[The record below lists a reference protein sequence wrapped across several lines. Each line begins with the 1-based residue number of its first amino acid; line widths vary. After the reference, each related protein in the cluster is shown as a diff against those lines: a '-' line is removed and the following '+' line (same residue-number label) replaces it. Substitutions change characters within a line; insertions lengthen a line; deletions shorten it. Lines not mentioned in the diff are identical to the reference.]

1 MTKRSYHYH
10 EVFRKTIHIS
20 GFFIII
26 LCKTIGVYA
35 TSLVIAFI
43 TGLYCISELL
53 RRKGVALHPI
63 SDITEVA
70 VRRRETKGVATAPI
84 YYALAIMLSLLFP
97 EPINYATVA
106 IVTFGDGAAAL
117 GGSLYGRTPLPH
129 NREKTWE
136 GTLTGFLFAVIGS
149 ILFITPFIAFVGS
162 LVGITFESFR
172 HRVNDT
178 ILIAVSSGIS
188 MLVCTLII

>member
-1 MTKRSYHYH
+1 MNKISYNYH
-10 EVFRKTIHIS
+10 EVFRKIIHIS

-26 LCKTIGVYA
+26 LVKTIGVYV
-35 TSLVIAFI
+35 TELIIIFIAGF
-43 TGLYCISELL
+43 YCISELL
-53 RRKGVALHPI
+53 RRKGVSFHPI
-63 SDITEVA
+63 SDITGIA
-70 VRRRETKGVATAPI
+70 LRKRETKGVVTAPI

-97 EPINYATVA
+97 EPINYAAVA
-106 IVTFGDGAAAL
+106 IITLGDGAAAL
-117 GGSLYGRTPLPH
+117 GGTLYGRTPLPH

-136 GTLTGFLFAVIGS
+136 GTLTGFFFAIIGS
-149 ILFITPFIAFVGS
+149 LLFITPFIALVGS
-162 LVGITFESFR
+162 LVGITFESFH